1 MGPVGDPGPVGP
13 EGFPGPM
20 GPIGPVGPQGPP
32 GVPAPGISVDPGTT
46 LAFAN
51 AADGEGKCA
60 PDPQPVITKLPS
72 TGVGESK
79 DSPTDGPW
87 LMVATLAG
95 ALALV
100 GIGVRRRC
108 HA

>member
-1 MGPVGDPGPVGP
+1 M
-13 EGFPGPM
+13 
-20 GPIGPVGPQGPP
+20 
-32 GVPAPGISVDPGTT
+32 

-79 DSPTDGPW
+79 DSMTKDPW
-87 LMVATLAG
+87 LLMATLAG
-95 ALALV
+95 ALAFA
-100 GIGVRRRC
+100 GIGVRRQC